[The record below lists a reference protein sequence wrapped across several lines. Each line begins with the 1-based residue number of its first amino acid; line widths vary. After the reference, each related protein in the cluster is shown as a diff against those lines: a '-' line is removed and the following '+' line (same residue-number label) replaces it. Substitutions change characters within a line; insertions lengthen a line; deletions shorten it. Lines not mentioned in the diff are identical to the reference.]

1 MQLAKLLG
9 QTVTIVLQDDEDAF
23 PHEFQIQSLALADI
37 MKGISEML
45 GVETR
50 SLKTK
55 QHGTVIIQTRDLL
68 FARDLIACT
77 IEELPRAVP
86 EDVEAVDVVA
96 ASGNEGQRFGVY
108 VQHFRAYWSRPA
120 EEFKFS
126 LNYDYNAIL
135 REISDRL
142 GLPVDCLYTSD
153 KLSKIKQTRVL
164 STKSRVIAAAEHD
177 RVKEESGSLVH
188 PRFLGSTLTKVFSSD
203 GGTLF
208 DFEHGVILEVPPGA
222 VERGHNVRVRVQVA
236 APDKRMDLSSNWGHV
251 YPIGLPVFVDTEPR
265 GYGFHQPIRARL
277 PHCGVFEPNWHPRN
291 ITVLTAK
298 GYLPLGSQLV
308 FERLP
313 DDQFEVTDSYVTI
326 QSFKFSWFWVFT
338 ESTVLSR
345 QCTVAL
351 YTLSDNAARQAR
363 DTLHVTLVIVPNLHL
378 YYAAANEAITKP
390 ESDATAGSRYAA
402 SHVLRA
408 KASFLV
414 TSQGNVDI
422 EIENR
427 GSVDWKIRPAS
438 LRVAFDDI
446 WNSLYTGSR
455 LVYEVDICLKW
466 LLDAER
472 KNDTP
477 ILLDFRLSDGGVVS
491 HSKTLGCFINL
502 PESPAPAPVQY
513 RPKTFLYLKVTCIL

>member
-1 MQLAKLLG
+1 MTDVRELLSWS
-9 QTVTIVLQDDEDAF
+9 
-23 PHEFQIQSLALADI
+23 PHVSL
-37 MKGISEML
+37 
-45 GVETR
+45 
-50 SLKTK
+50 
-55 QHGTVIIQTRDLL
+55 LL
-68 FARDLIACT
+68 FA
-77 IEELPRAVP
+77 
-86 EDVEAVDVVA
+86 
-96 ASGNEGQRFGVY
+96 
-108 VQHFRAYWSRPA
+108 
-120 EEFKFS
+120 
-126 LNYDYNAIL
+126 
-135 REISDRL
+135 
-142 GLPVDCLYTSD
+142 
-153 KLSKIKQTRVL
+153 
-164 STKSRVIAAAEHD
+164 
-177 RVKEESGSLVH
+177 VH

-502 PESPAPAPVQY
+502 PESPAPAPNMMPPAVEEELARLLDSIKGEENERGWYALGVELGVPREQLEKLKNESCPTSIIL
-513 RPKTFLYLKVTCIL
+513 RQFLGRRGEIKELSDALGHLGYQMPT